1 MNFLVFLIRYFL
13 FVNTIDDDKII
24 RFLITSTDSLKT
36 YTVKIQLIYYIK
48 MCFITFK
55 KLRVFLVESKLCT
68 SIIII
73 SFD

>member
-1 MNFLVFLIRYFL
+1 MNLLVFFIRYFL

-48 MCFITFK
+48 MCFIKFK
-55 KLRVFLVESKLCT
+55 KLEYF
-68 SIIII
+68 
-73 SFD
+73 